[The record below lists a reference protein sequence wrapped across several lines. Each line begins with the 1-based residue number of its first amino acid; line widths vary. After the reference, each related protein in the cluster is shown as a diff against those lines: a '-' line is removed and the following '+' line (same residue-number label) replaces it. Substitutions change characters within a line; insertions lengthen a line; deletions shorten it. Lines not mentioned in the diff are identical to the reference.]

1 VEYKE
6 FVHAVTGRTA
16 LSRQEA
22 ADLTRATLEALAERL
37 SDGEAT
43 QLALQLP
50 DGLAEYVRPQKRK
63 QAERFGL
70 HEFVRKVSQHTGL
83 TVEETTLGARAVLTT
98 LREAVSPDEFDDVMS
113 QLPRGFSDLLEAATP
128 PGP

>member
-6 FVHAVTGRTA
+6 FIRSVTDRTS

-22 ADLTRATLEALAERL
+22 ADLSRATLEALAERL

-50 DGLAEYVRPQKRK
+50 DGLAEYVRPHKRK

-70 HEFVRKVSQHTGL
+70 DEFVRKVSQHTGL
-83 TVEETTLGARAVLTT
+83 TVEETTRGVGAVLTT
-98 LREAVSPDEFDDVMS
+98 LREAVSAEEFDDVMS
-113 QLPRGFSDLLEAATP
+113 QLPGAFSQLVEAAT
-128 PGP
+128 